1 MEKYDSKKFDK
12 HFMRDIGKFGGVLV
26 PRHVVAL
33 EVFFVSLVL
42 TVVILIS
49 DSPWIADI
57 TALATLASYL
67 FYRKWK
73 KELETDMEAEN
84 RKGK

>member
-1 MEKYDSKKFDK
+1 
-12 HFMRDIGKFGGVLV
+12 
-26 PRHVVAL
+26 
-33 EVFFVSLVL
+33 VL